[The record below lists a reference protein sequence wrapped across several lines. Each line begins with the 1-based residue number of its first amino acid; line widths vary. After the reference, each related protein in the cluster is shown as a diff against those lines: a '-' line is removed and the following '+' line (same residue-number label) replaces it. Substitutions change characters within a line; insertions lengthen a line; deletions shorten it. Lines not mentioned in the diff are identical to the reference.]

1 MHELGT
7 VFFTDSTQFGVPVM
21 YIWDLLAALQAKRAN
36 HLDSTIGRK
45 CVPFIL
51 ADVTYLMRHN
61 AQPELSPRERV
72 LLTVALARFYPTP
85 PVSQRRRPSI
95 SNE

>member
-1 MHELGT
+1 M
-7 VFFTDSTQFGVPVM
+7 
-21 YIWDLLAALQAKRAN
+21 W
-36 HLDSTIGRK
+36 
-45 CVPFIL
+45 PFML
-51 ADVTYLMRHN
+51 ADITYLMRHD

-85 PVSQRRRPSI
+85 PLSQRRRPSI